1 VKSGGFELGKLCK
14 QQGAID
20 NGRIGLSDVCSQ
32 VLHCYLPKDEDIRT
46 SDWDSE
52 NLTDEQKNYAALD
65 AWAGLLIYDSVQNLG
80 SIGKEIS
87 RSVNAGI
94 YKYSNFNRI
103 N

>member
-46 SDWDSE
+46 SDW
-52 NLTDEQKNYAALD
+52 
-65 AWAGLLIYDSVQNLG
+65 LLIYDSVQNLG